1 METAGLFAGDVIPD
15 EETAKKVA
23 TAVVQGI
30 AHNQTE
36 KKYIPQHVFFDDEEK
51 VWQVILGPDT
61 DELVLGGGCTVWIQQ
76 SDGKILKVQFGE

>member
-30 AHNQTE
+30 AHNKTE
-36 KKYIPQHVFFDDEEK
+36 
-51 VWQVILGPDT
+51 
-61 DELVLGGGCTVWIQQ
+61 
-76 SDGKILKVQFGE
+76 